1 MLIDTNVNNILFCGY
16 PEMVN
21 PIVDPCSSHAQSTPF
36 YRSGYEKL
44 CTILSFAIGLTASRK
59 IELKNGVPFWTH
71 NLLLLAL
78 PLLLSKIVI
87 GDIKYYYHSHPH
99 HHHHHPR
106 RRHHRHHCYHY
117 FYHSDYSVQGE
128 RGPASERRCDAPTL
142 RKEGDAATLR
152 RCGRRVTLRRCDA
165 PQGGRRCDAATLR
178 RCDAATLRKEGDAA
192 TLRRCD
198 AAGAGR
204 RCDAATLRRSGCSA
218 TLRRCD
224 AATLREKG
232 DAATLRRCDAA
243 GAGRRCD
250 ADYSWSGG
258 RIYTP
263 CAPGSL
269 LRLLLYLIVCVFNRT
284 ALSLQKKYV
293 L

>member
-1 MLIDTNVNNILFCGY
+1 MLIDTKVNNILFCGY

-99 HHHHHPR
+99 HHHHHHHHHPR

-117 FYHSDYSVQGE
+117 FYHSDYSHYFANIAHWKRPCHDSSIDYVQTPQ
-128 RGPASERRCDAPTL
+128 RG
-142 RKEGDAATLR
+142 
-152 RCGRRVTLRRCDA
+152 
-165 PQGGRRCDAATLR
+165 
-178 RCDAATLRKEGDAA
+178 
-192 TLRRCD
+192 
-198 AAGAGR
+198 
-204 RCDAATLRRSGCSA
+204 
-218 TLRRCD
+218 
-224 AATLREKG
+224 
-232 DAATLRRCDAA
+232 
-243 GAGRRCD
+243 
-250 ADYSWSGG
+250 
-258 RIYTP
+258 ITP
-263 CAPGSL
+263 INQRFLGN
-269 LRLLLYLIVCVFNRT
+269 FNHI
-284 ALSLQKKYV
+284 
-293 L
+293 